1 MAPVAQASFTLDVE
15 WPELA
20 SQVYHPEKTDLR
32 SEATLRSATVGII
45 QKRNSRVSLRQ
56 FASYSARS
64 KRLDTEGNSVVAE
77 RVSVNSR

>member
-56 FASYSARS
+56 FASARS